1 MLTKCLFES
10 NAEPVTW
17 YGQIVGIASRGYR
30 QKLAL
35 TGAVVECRGEAV
47 IAKVSIHL
55 SVDERGRGSIAFR
68 FTDAPRALR
77 DSLREA
83 AERYPAEPFVP
94 FSIVDGARCDV
105 PALPWQA
112 IGSADEGPVPVTLYG
127 EGLRGLVPWPVK
139 AVAPD
144 VADYACPDCGKDS
157 RIDHEGME

>member
-30 QKLAL
+30 QTLAL

-47 IAKVSIHL
+47 IANVSIHL
-55 SVDERGRGSIAFR
+55 SVNERGRGSIAFR

-83 AERYPAEPFVP
+83 AERYPSGTLPSGTVRP
-94 FSIVDGARCDV
+94 VLDRGRRPLRRTGAPLAGDRQRWRRSGV
-105 PALPWQA
+105 GHAVRGGA
-112 IGSADEGPVPVTLYG
+112 A
-127 EGLRGLVPWPVK
+127 GLVPWPVK
-139 AVAPD
+139 E
-144 VADYACPDCGKDS
+144 K
-157 RIDHEGME
+157 

>member
-30 QKLAL
+30 QTLAL
-35 TGAVVECRGEAV
+35 TGAVVECRGETV
-47 IAKVSIHL
+47 IANVSIHL
-55 SVDERGRGSIAFR
+55 SVDEHGRGSIAFR

-83 AERYPAEPFVP
+83 AERYPAERYPAEPFVP

-112 IGSADEGPVPVTLYG
+112 IGSADEGPVSVTLYG
-127 EGLRGLVPWPVK
+127 ENLRNLVPWPVK
-139 AVAPD
+139 E
-144 VADYACPDCGKDS
+144 K
-157 RIDHEGME
+157 